1 VDAEWTRHARV
12 PSSQSAGLTQ
22 VPGWAGGDRPPG
34 PREATPGKISSA
46 AVAFGARVRC
56 IASQNGYHYGM
67 SKQIAIR
74 LSDELVAFVDKIVE
88 SGRERS
94 RAAVISR
101 ALEREQRRM
110 VATRDAEILAATGP
124 DPELEGLADYAAGLP
139 DQS

>member
-1 VDAEWTRHARV
+1 
-12 PSSQSAGLTQ
+12 
-22 VPGWAGGDRPPG
+22 
-34 PREATPGKISSA
+34 
-46 AVAFGARVRC
+46 VRC

-110 VATRDAEILAATGP
+110 VSTRDAEILAATGP
-124 DPELEGLADYAAGLP
+124 DPELQGLADYAAGLP